1 MAIILLYLLSARISI
16 KCSTDSLA
24 VDSFGLYL
32 LFGLMSG
39 PYIIHSSINSEET
52 KTFATV
58 TENWAWT
65 PYRVEI
71 CTAAPQKTK
80 LGPFLWDRIM
90 GL

>member
-16 KCSTDSLA
+16 ECSADSLA
-24 VDSFGLYL
+24 VHFFRSYL
-32 LFGLMSG
+32 LFGLMLG
-39 PYIIHSSINSEET
+39 PYIIHYSINSEET
-52 KTFATV
+52 QALASV

-71 CTAAPQKTK
+71 CTASPQKTK
-80 LGPFLWDRIM
+80 LRRFLWDRIM